1 MKTIFYFLF
10 ALSII
15 SLRLYSQ
22 NEGESSQVWQ
32 KFVHIEMNGML
43 PNATMKE
50 NIPIRQNVSSYT
62 YYNHND
68 AKIVA
73 QTNGLAYA
81 AKLELYND
89 QLNLGLSAGIKYC
102 SYYTTIK
109 GRMSENAEYFYFR
122 YVSDQQESK
131 FARLKN
137 ITEKQQYLTVPVDF
151 RYYYLNRKRLGLFAR
166 LSGDV
171 GFNVYHKLDVTF
183 FNPEMN
189 PNKPE
194 VLSIID
200 QTFDKVY
207 YSGFA
212 SLGFRYY
219 YLNKVSLNVE
229 INVLSTYF
237 GGNYFILT
245 DAGRCS
251 ALKASVQI
259 PLNLIIK

>member
-1 MKTIFYFLF
+1 MKSIFFLLVF
-10 ALSII
+10 LIVSM
-15 SLRLYSQ
+15 RLFSQ
-22 NEGESSQVWQ
+22 NENESSQVWQ
-32 KFVHIEMNGML
+32 KFVHIEMNGLL

-62 YYNHND
+62 YYHQND

-73 QTNGLAYA
+73 QTNGLTYA

-89 QLNLGLSAGIKYC
+89 QLNLGVSAGIKYW
-102 SYYTTIK
+102 SYHTTIK

-131 FARLKN
+131 FARLRN
-137 ITEKQQYLTVPVDF
+137 ITEKQQYFTVPLDV
-151 RYYYLNRKRLGLFAR
+151 RYYFLNRKRLGLFAR
-166 LSGDV
+166 LGGDV

-207 YSGFA
+207 YSAFA

-219 YLNKVSLNVE
+219 YLDKVSLNVE

-237 GGNYFILT
+237 GANYFILT
-245 DAGRCS
+245 DAERYS
-251 ALKASVQI
+251 ALKASIQI
-259 PLNLIIK
+259 PLNLILK